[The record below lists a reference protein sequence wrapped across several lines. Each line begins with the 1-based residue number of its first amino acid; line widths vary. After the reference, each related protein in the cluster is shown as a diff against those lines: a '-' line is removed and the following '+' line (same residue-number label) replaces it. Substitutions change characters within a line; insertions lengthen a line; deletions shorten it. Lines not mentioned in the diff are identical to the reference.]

1 VIHPLKIAGKIPI
14 RTQFG
19 IERGENAMAVA
30 TRSKKVVLDKKIE
43 EFCEQ
48 SAKLLTSIHERCS
61 NKENGKK
68 TKKGKRGRKK
78 KADSV

>member
-1 VIHPLKIAGKIPI
+1 
-14 RTQFG
+14 
-19 IERGENAMAVA
+19 MAVA
-30 TRSKKVVLDKKIE
+30 TRSKKDVLDRKIE

-48 SAKLLTSIHERCS
+48 SAKLLTRIHERCD

-78 KADSV
+78 KAEIV